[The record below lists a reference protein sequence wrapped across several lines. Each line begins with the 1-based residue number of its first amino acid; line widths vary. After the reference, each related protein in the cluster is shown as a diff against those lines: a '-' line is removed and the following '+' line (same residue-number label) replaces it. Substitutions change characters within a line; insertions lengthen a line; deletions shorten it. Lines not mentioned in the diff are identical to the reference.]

1 MHVCFHNNVKLINFK
16 SWELAW
22 LPMIRVNC
30 VSLHLKSWQL
40 RKRADE
46 QKRIKKKSLQK
57 TSKVETLSARPFM
70 RLFKI

>member
-30 VSLHLKSWQL
+30 VSLTLKEL
-40 RKRADE
+40 AA
-46 QKRIKKKSLQK
+46 QK
-57 TSKVETLSARPFM
+57 EG
-70 RLFKI
+70 